1 MKFSETQLKAIRHGE
16 HPMLVIAGPGSGK
29 TTVLTNRVK
38 YLIEEHGV
46 NPSEIL
52 VITFTKAAAVEMQNR
67 FINLVGKRLPVTFG
81 TFHAV
86 YFNIL
91 KAAYNYSV
99 DNILKDDRK
108 IQIIRQAAE
117 KAGVVSEDMNELADN
132 LAGEISKVKSDGQSI
147 SDYHSVNCDDEKF
160 RKIYDSYCKIVKN
173 YGLID
178 FDDML
183 IYCYEL
189 FTERKDILEKWQAK
203 YRYILIDEFQ
213 DINRIQYEVIRM
225 LAKPED
231 NLFIVGDDDQSIYG
245 FRGSN
250 PGIMLNFDRD
260 YPGAQKVILD
270 TNYRSTGNIVKAAG
284 TLIGRNKTRFKKN
297 INTSNPPGN
306 KVDIVEFNSTFE
318 EYRRVVNVIK
328 EMEAA
333 GHSYSECA
341 VLYRSNA
348 VVAPLVRTLV
358 ENNIPFTVKGTV
370 PNIFDHWIAKDILT
384 YMAVARGSRRRSD
397 FLRIMNKPLRYI
409 GRDYLSETSV
419 SFDELEK
426 YYEGQNWMIERLDK
440 FQNDLAMMSE
450 MSPYAMINYLRKGV
464 GYDDYLATYAD
475 EHNLERRDLFDIAD
489 EIMESTRTCNTCEK
503 WYDYIDKHTKRL
515 KDGFRSD
522 AQAHDAINLMT
533 MHGSKGLEYDTVI
546 IVDANEGI
554 TPHNKALTDAD
565 IEEER
570 RMFYVAMTRAK
581 NMLKI
586 FYSKE
591 RYNRQTE
598 TSRFVLEVMDEVVG

>member
-1 MKFSETQLKAIRHGE
+1 MKFSEIQLKAIRHGD

-67 FINLVGKRLPVTFG
+67 FIKLVGKRLPVTFG

-117 KAGVVSEDMNELADN
+117 KAGVVSEDMNELVDN

-147 SDYHSVNCDDEKF
+147 SDYHSVNCDDDKF
-160 RKIYDSYCKIVKN
+160 RKIYETYCKTVKN

-189 FTERKDILEKWQAK
+189 FAKRKDILEKWQAK

-250 PGIMLNFDRD
+250 PGIMLNFDKD
-260 YPGAQKVILD
+260 YPDAKKVILD

-284 TLIGRNKTRFKKN
+284 KLIGRNKTRFMKN
-297 INTSNPPGN
+297 INTFNPPGD

-333 GHSYSECA
+333 GHSLSECA

-409 GRDYLSETSV
+409 GRDYLSDSSV

-426 YYEGQNWMIERLDK
+426 YYEGRDWMLERLDK

-450 MSPYAMINYLRKGV
+450 MSPYALINYLRKGV
-464 GYDDYLATYAD
+464 GYDDYLAAYAD
-475 EHNLERRDLFDIAD
+475 EHNLDRQDLFDVAD

-522 AQAHDAINLMT
+522 AQSHEAVNLLT

-581 NMLKI
+581 STLKI

-598 TSRFVLEVMDEVVG
+598 ASRFVLEVMKG